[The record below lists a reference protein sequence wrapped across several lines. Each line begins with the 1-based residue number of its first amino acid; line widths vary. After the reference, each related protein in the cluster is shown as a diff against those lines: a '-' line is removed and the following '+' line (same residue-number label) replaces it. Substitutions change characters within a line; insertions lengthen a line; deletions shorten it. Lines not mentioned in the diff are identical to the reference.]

1 MHKVIIALFLL
12 GFGHLSFGDGVALAQ
27 SGDAQAGKALWDG
40 QGTQC
45 RNCHGTTGQGAF
57 GPDLAGRKLS
67 LAQFTHA
74 IRRPWGVMPAFV
86 ESQLSDA
93 DIANLFAWFDSM
105 PAAAQPGKWR
115 YEVPANAARGQ
126 VVAITSGCAQ
136 CHGPVLAGPRA
147 AMGAIDMDFDW
158 FKSLV
163 YSHTTAYPQL
173 AARFEERPRRMRMG
187 NFSPTRMWEPQLR
200 EIYDWAR
207 ELGVRARIEARLG
220 KGEPADKGVT
230 YKLTVENAS
239 LPNIGLAVEDPV
251 VRLIIPKDAEVVA
264 ATGVGYQGV
273 RMDEQAK
280 GNVAIWQVPRMAA
293 TDHQSFSITL
303 SKAAT
308 AADNLRGEVRWTK
321 PAVKT
326 GPFDT
331 QTIAP
336 APM

>member
-1 MHKVIIALFLL
+1 MNRFV
-12 GFGHLSFGDGVALAQ
+12 VALLALPLCHTAAPAQ

-40 QGTQC
+40 ADTQC

-86 ESQLSDA
+86 ESQISDA
-93 DIANLFAWFDSM
+93 DIANLAAYFDSM
-105 PAAAQPGKWR
+105 PTAAQPGKWR
-115 YEVPANAARGQ
+115 FEVPANAPRGQ
-126 VVAITSGCAQ
+126 VVALTSGCAQ
-136 CHGPVLAGPRA
+136 CHGPVLDGPRA
-147 AMGAIDMDFDW
+147 AIGAVDMDFDW

-163 YSHTTAYPQL
+163 YTHTTAYPQHG
-173 AARFEERPRRMRMG
+173 ARLGEKPRRMRMG

-207 ELGVRARIEARLG
+207 DLGPRARVEARLG
-220 KGEPADKGVT
+220 KGEAAANGVT
-230 YKLTVENAS
+230 YKLPIENAS
-239 LPNIGLAVEDPV
+239 LPGAGLTVDDPT

-264 ATGVGYQGV
+264 ATGTGYQGV
-273 RMDEQAK
+273 SMDEKANA
-280 GNVAIWQVPRMAA
+280 NVAVWQLPRMAPR
-293 TDHQSFSITL
+293 DHQLLSVTL

-308 AADNLRGEVRWTK
+308 AADNLRGEVRWSK

-326 GPFDT
+326 GPFDR
-331 QTIAP
+331 QNIAP